1 MQIFSCNYIYILLLD
16 SASKHATQAFFDTL
30 KSELSNTNI
39 HVCLVSP
46 GYVNTNLSLNAVT
59 GDGSRYGGT
68 LNFFILLNFL
78 HS

>member
-1 MQIFSCNYIYILLLD
+1 MQIVFIFTD

-30 KSELSNTNI
+30 KSELSHTNI

-59 GDGSRYGGT
+59 GDGSQYGCKYH
-68 LNFFILLNFL
+68 FFP
-78 HS
+78 